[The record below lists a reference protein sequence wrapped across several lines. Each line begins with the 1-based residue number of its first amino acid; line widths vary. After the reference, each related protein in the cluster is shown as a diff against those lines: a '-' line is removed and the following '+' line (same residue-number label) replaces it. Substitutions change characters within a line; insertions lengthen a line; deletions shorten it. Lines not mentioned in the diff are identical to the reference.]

1 MNPSQLG
8 AVAAILILA
17 LWLVGR
23 RKPRPFLRSAD
34 TSAVAALNRSQI
46 ERVLSRPSLSPSP
59 RGASS
64 GPSPRPSV
72 PYPDAQAAAALEAHP
87 IPARGDRRSRQLL
100 LRRLQ
105 AASGAS
111 LVERIA
117 ALRFARRWRHPSTLP
132 LLRRGLRDV
141 HPAVVLEA
149 ARALEAYRGRSA
161 APTPP
166 ASSRSPRSPRT
177 VARTR

>member
-8 AVAAILILA
+8 AVAALLLLV

-23 RKPRPFLRSAD
+23 RPKPRPFLRSAD

-46 ERVLSRPSLSPSP
+46 ARVSGRASPSP
-59 RGASS
+59 RGPGAPPQPPIP
-64 GPSPRPSV
+64 PSPA
-72 PYPDAQAAAALEAHP
+72 AQAATALAAHP
-87 IPARGDRRSRQLL
+87 IPARGDRRGRQRL

-105 AASGAS
+105 AAGGAS
-111 LVERIA
+111 LPERIA
-117 ALRFARRWRHPSTLP
+117 ALRLARRWGHPATLP
-132 LLRRGLRDV
+132 MLRRGLRDV

-149 ARALEAYRGRSA
+149 AQALEAYRGRTLPP
-161 APTPP
+161 PTPA
-166 ASSRSPRSPRT
+166 ASPRSPRSPRT